1 VSGSKILRY
10 LGALVVL
17 ILVGLGIF
25 VAIAWRSE
33 IPASD
38 PPVTSAIDPAL
49 VERGA
54 ALAAIG
60 NCNVCHTKAGG
71 EVFAGGLPLPTPFG
85 TIYST
90 NITPDPETGIGRWSE
105 EAFIRSM
112 REGVDREGRHLYPAF
127 PYDHFTKVTDDDNR
141 ALYAY
146 LMTRK
151 PIEAEAPDNEL
162 PFPLNIRMVLAGWK
176 ILFFKEGEY
185 QDDATQSAEW
195 NRGHYLA
202 DGLGHCGACHTPRNQ
217 LGAEKKDE
225 LYAGGESEG
234 WTAYALNAASPAA
247 VPWTVDSLTHY
258 LSNGWEEKH
267 GVARGPMAPVTANMM
282 SASDGDARAIAT
294 YVVSVM
300 GEPSPERVA
309 RGEAALQQAT
319 RHPPGIQVQA
329 AGGQT
334 VPVAATSED
343 RGAKI
348 YAAACSSCH
357 DAGRPVPYGG
367 LPLNL
372 STATYGPTPLNPINV
387 ILYGL
392 PAPEGERGPI
402 MPGFQGVLDDA
413 QVADLLSYIRA
424 NFSDEPAWADVQE
437 TVAHVRAGEE
447 DTELRSLSSG
457 GSAPANPT
465 RRETSW

>member
-1 VSGSKILRY
+1 
-10 LGALVVL
+10 
-17 ILVGLGIF
+17 
-25 VAIAWRSE
+25 
-33 IPASD
+33 IPAAEPPAVASFD
-38 PPVTSAIDPAL
+38 PQL
-49 VERGA
+49 VQRGA
-54 ALAAIG
+54 ALAAVG
-60 NCNVCHTKAGG
+60 NCNVCHTKEGG
-71 EVFAGGLPLPTPFG
+71 EVFAGGLPLKTPFG

-105 EAFIRSM
+105 AAFNRSM
-112 REGVDREGRHLYPAF
+112 RSGVDREGRHLYPAF
-127 PYDHFTKVTDDDNR
+127 PFDHFTKVTDKDNQ

-151 PIEAEAPDNEL
+151 PVEAKAPANEL
-162 PFPLNIRMVLAGWK
+162 PFPLNIRMMVAGWK
-176 ILFFKEGEY
+176 LLFFREGEY
-185 QDDATQSAEW
+185 QTDTAQSDEW

-202 DGLGHCGACHTPRNQ
+202 DGLGHCGACHTPRNM

-225 LYAGGESEG
+225 LFAGAEQEG
-234 WTAYALNAASPAA
+234 WTAYALNAASPAP
-247 VPWTVDSLTHY
+247 VPWSVDAMTHY
-258 LSNGWEEKH
+258 LANGWEEHH
-267 GVARGPMAPVTANMM
+267 GVARGPMAPVTANMK
-282 SASDGDARAIAT
+282 AVPEDDARAIAT
-294 YVVSVM
+294 YVTSVM
-300 GEPSPERVA
+300 GQPTAERQA
-309 RGEAALQQAT
+309 RADQVREQAT

-334 VPVAATSED
+334 VPGEVGSED

-367 LPLNL
+367 LPLAL

-402 MPGFQGVLDDA
+402 MPGFAGVLDDA
-413 QVADLLSYIRA
+413 ETADLLAYIRA
-424 NFSDEPAWADVQE
+424 TFSDKPAWDNIQDLVQQ
-437 TVAHVRAGEE
+437 VRAGEKHT
-447 DTELRSLSSG
+447 DLQSLSSSG

-465 RRETSW
+465 KRETSW